1 LEIVR
6 INEKHFA
13 MRREFRVPKM
23 EEIQERDRKLLY
35 ALEKSLGFV
44 PNVYAFMT
52 RSETALNRFLQF
64 TDVPTVFNRIQAEAI
79 HLVTSQV
86 NQNPYCL
93 AVHTALAKD
102 AGLTDEQIIAI
113 RKGNV
118 TWDKKLDTLVD
129 FTCELVT
136 NRGKIPEMTA
146 RFYGDGYTDTCL
158 VDLIMLVGMTTVAN
172 YITNTT
178 RIPVDFPEVPVIVC
192 NCDCK
197 R

>member
-1 LEIVR
+1 
-6 INEKHFA
+6 

-93 AVHTALAKD
+93 AVHAALAKD

-136 NRGKIPEMTA
+136 NRG
-146 RFYGDGYTDTCL
+146 
-158 VDLIMLVGMTTVAN
+158 
-172 YITNTT
+172 
-178 RIPVDFPEVPVIVC
+178 
-192 NCDCK
+192 
-197 R
+197 

>member
-1 LEIVR
+1 MLWFGLVCSGCYEMYWYERVFGSKSYKKSDLFVFGSKTLLEIVR

-79 HLVTSQV
+79 HLVTS
-86 NQNPYCL
+86 
-93 AVHTALAKD
+93 
-102 AGLTDEQIIAI
+102 
-113 RKGNV
+113 
-118 TWDKKLDTLVD
+118 
-129 FTCELVT
+129 
-136 NRGKIPEMTA
+136 
-146 RFYGDGYTDTCL
+146 
-158 VDLIMLVGMTTVAN
+158 
-172 YITNTT
+172 
-178 RIPVDFPEVPVIVC
+178 
-192 NCDCK
+192 
-197 R
+197 